1 MEGKSKSNK
10 WGRQAKK
17 LLGNLVMKRG
27 NDREKE
33 RELKKRRAEQRKVQG
48 LL

>member
-10 WGRQAKK
+10 WGWQAKK
-17 LLGNLVMKRG
+17 LLGNLVMRRG
-27 NDREKE
+27 NDRKKE